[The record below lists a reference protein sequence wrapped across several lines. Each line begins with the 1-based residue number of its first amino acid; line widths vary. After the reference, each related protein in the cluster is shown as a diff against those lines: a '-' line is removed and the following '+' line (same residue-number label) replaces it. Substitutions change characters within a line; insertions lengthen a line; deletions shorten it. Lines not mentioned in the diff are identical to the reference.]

1 MTPQAQTAQE
11 PAAPRVPLT
20 PEQAAELDA
29 RRARALVLR
38 AFETTTL
45 TRANFCALKG
55 MSDAALEAVLV
66 QARADRGD
74 RGEPPRSGPGRR

>member
-1 MTPQAQTAQE
+1 
-11 PAAPRVPLT
+11 VPLT

-66 QARADRGD
+66 QARADRGE
-74 RGEPPRSGPGRR
+74 RGERADRVEAPRAGPGRR